1 MPSLANPASNPS
13 RRNRLALRFIRFALT
28 GVPAFAAAVG
38 LNWIL
43 VSRLHW
49 PKSPA
54 YAAVLAIQVLVNFA
68 GLRYVV
74 FDRTKARPAWQQML
88 GFASGVALF
97 RILDWA
103 SYSVLVVFWPQ
114 RYVVIQLANAVVFA
128 APKFLFSS
136 WVFEKQRRENKLQ

>member
-1 MPSLANPASNPS
+1 MPSLENLTSSLS
-13 RRNRLALRFIRFALT
+13 RRKQQASRFVRFALA
-28 GVPAFAAAVG
+28 GIPAFAAAVG

-54 YAAVLAIQVLVNFA
+54 YAAVLATQVMVNFA

-88 GFASGVALF
+88 GFASSVSLF
-97 RILDWA
+97 RLLDWIL
-103 SYSVLVVFWPQ
+103 YSALVVIWPQ
-114 RYVVIQLANAVVFA
+114 RYAAIQLGNAMVFV

-136 WVFEKQRRENKLQ
+136 WVFEKQRGKKNLQ